1 MTPRQVELVQNS
13 FKLITPM
20 LESATMLF
28 YDRLFQLDPSLR
40 PMFRAPRQ
48 EQAGKLGYVLTVV
61 VKGLNRPE
69 HILAAVEELGRR
81 HSTYGVE
88 PRHYDTVGAALL
100 STLQTGLGD
109 AFTTEV
115 REAWAAAY
123 SLLANTMQRAAA
135 DAETA
140 PLGWSSPLAS
150 TSLSS

>member
-1 MTPRQVELVQNS
+1 MTPRQIELVQNS

-28 YDRLFQLDPSLR
+28 YDRLFQLDPFLR
-40 PMFRAPRQ
+40 RMFRVPRE
-48 EQAGKLGYVLTVV
+48 EQARKLGYMLTVV

-88 PRHYDTVGAALL
+88 PQHYDTVGAALL
-100 STLQTGLGD
+100 STLHTGLGD

-115 REAWAAAY
+115 REAWATAY
-123 SLLANTMQRAAA
+123 SFLSNTMQRAAA
-135 DAETA
+135 EAETA
-140 PLGWSSPLAS
+140 PVGWPPPVAS
-150 TSLSS
+150 ATSL